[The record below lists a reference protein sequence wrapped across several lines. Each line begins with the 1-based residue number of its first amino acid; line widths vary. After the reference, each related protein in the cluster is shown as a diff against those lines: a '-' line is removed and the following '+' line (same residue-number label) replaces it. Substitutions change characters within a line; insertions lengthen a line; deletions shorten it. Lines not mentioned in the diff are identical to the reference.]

1 MAALTI
7 RRPWARGI
15 LALLIASAV
24 LFIGTPSTKKTPS
37 LAQVGDPLPPGA
49 AACQVVYTR
58 IKAPFDAGARG
69 TPLTTCRFVEQVRR
83 EAYTQHF
90 TTLSPPTELHVASP
104 TSRKWYAMQCVSEG
118 SYVTCGGG
126 MDAIVYLYTAR

>member
-1 MAALTI
+1 MLNAI
-7 RRPWARGI
+7 
-15 LALLIASAV
+15 LIASAV

-69 TPLTTCRFVEQVRR
+69 LIPVATHPLK
-83 EAYTQHF
+83 
-90 TTLSPPTELHVASP
+90 VAFGHLAP
-104 TSRKWYAMQCVSEG
+104 G
-118 SYVTCGGG
+118 
-126 MDAIVYLYTAR
+126 